1 MQNTRLSNL
10 LGYISINFR
19 NWLINP
25 WRRTSVLIIGLLS
38 GYFLGSAVPL
48 ISGQAALSD
57 IVVAA
62 IALIITELVS
72 FLAYRRSSSLT
83 VNRAEPGNLPI
94 ITTSGNRI
102 SNSYM
107 RIGSWGV
114 DLLNALK
121 IGFIYSMFVESFKL
135 GS

>member
-10 LGYISINFR
+10 LGYISINLR
-19 NWLINP
+19 NWLTNP
-25 WRRTSVLIIGLLS
+25 WRRISLGIIGLLS
-38 GYFLGSAVPL
+38 GYFLGSAIPL

-57 IVVAA
+57 IIVAA
-62 IALIITELVS
+62 IALIVTELIS
-72 FLAYRRSSSLT
+72 FLAYRRSGNYTRLGGWSL
-83 VNRAEPGNLPI
+83 
-94 ITTSGNRI
+94 
-102 SNSYM
+102 
-107 RIGSWGV
+107 

>member
-57 IVVAA
+57 IAVAA

-72 FLAYRRSSSLT
+72 FLAYRRSPSLA

-94 ITTSGNRI
+94 ITISGNKT
-102 SNSYM
+102 SNSYI